1 MGVPLD
7 ACVPR
12 ARIMEF
18 EVSGI
23 SAAPW
28 LPVAWGFL
36 VGLVFSIVGAA
47 GGILASVGLISVL
60 GVSNVNL
67 VKPMAQMLTLI
78 SPIIAV
84 PSYYKQGRLVSRLA
98 LLLGAGGIAG
108 ALIGSTLSV
117 NYLGELGVF
126 KPVFGV
132 FTLLIALQ
140 VGWQL
145 LRPGSS
151 RSTRAGRA
159 ASAFEHVIEQGVP
172 GHTLGV
178 KQLAFSATR
187 CELTFGNERF
197 DYNPWLP
204 VLAGAGIAVISSAL
218 GVGGGFLL
226 VPFMSIVLGLPM
238 TIVAGTAA
246 LAILISSATS
256 IGNYVRLGVELDAPL
271 LALMLI
277 GTVAGSFLGP
287 ILSKYFHEA
296 WFKALLVTLLT
307 LIGLRYLGAR

>member
-1 MGVPLD
+1 
-7 ACVPR
+7 
-12 ARIMEF
+12 MEF

-28 LPVAWGFL
+28 IPVAWGFL

-67 VKPMAQMLTLI
+67 IKPMAQMLTLI

-84 PSYYKQGRLVSRLA
+84 PSYYKQGRLVSGLA
-98 LLLGAGGIAG
+98 LLLGTGGIAG

-117 NYLGELGVF
+117 DYLGELRTF
-126 KPVFGV
+126 KPVFGL
-132 FTLLIALQ
+132 FTLFIALQ
-140 VGWQL
+140 LGWKL
-145 LRPGSS
+145 LRPGPTGSS
-151 RSTRAGRA
+151 RAERA
-159 ASAFEHVIEQGVP
+159 ASAFEHVIDEGRSAD
-172 GHTLGV
+172 TLGV
-178 KQLAFSATR
+178 KQLGFSAKR
-187 CELTFGNERF
+187 FELVFGNERF
-197 DYNPWLP
+197 GYNPWVP
-204 VLAGAGIAVISSAL
+204 VLAGLVIAVASSAL

-226 VPFMSIVLGLPM
+226 VPFMSMVLGLPM

-246 LAILISSATS
+246 LAILISSVTS
-256 IGNYVRLGVELDAPL
+256 ISNYLRLGVELDIPL

-277 GTVAGSFLGP
+277 GTIAGSIFGP

-296 WFKALLVTLLT
+296 WFKALLAIILS
-307 LIGLRYLGAR
+307 LISVRYLFA

>member
-1 MGVPLD
+1 
-7 ACVPR
+7 
-12 ARIMEF
+12 MEF

-23 SAAPW
+23 STAPW
-28 LPVAWGFL
+28 VPLAWGFL

-84 PSYYKQGRLVSRLA
+84 PSYFKQGRLVSGLA

-117 NYLGELGVF
+117 NYLGELRIF
-126 KPVFGV
+126 KPVFGL
-132 FTLLIALQ
+132 FILLIALQ
-140 VGWQL
+140 LGWQL
-145 LRPGSS
+145 LRPKPSG
-151 RSTRAGRA
+151 STRAGRA
-159 ASAFEHVIEQGVP
+159 ASAFEHVIEEGGQT
-172 GHTLGV
+172 HTLGV
-178 KQLAFSATR
+178 KQLGFSVTR
-187 CELTFGNERF
+187 FELIFGNERF
-197 DYNPWLP
+197 GYNPWVP
-204 VLAGAGIAVISSAL
+204 VLVGMGIAVVSSAL

-238 TIVAGTAA
+238 AIVAGTAA
-246 LAILISSATS
+246 LAIFISSVTS
-256 IGNYVRLGVELDAPL
+256 IGNYVRLGVELDVPL

-287 ILSKYFHEA
+287 ILSKYFREA
-296 WFKALLVTLLT
+296 WFKFLLATILS
-307 LIGLRYLGAR
+307 LISLRYLGAW